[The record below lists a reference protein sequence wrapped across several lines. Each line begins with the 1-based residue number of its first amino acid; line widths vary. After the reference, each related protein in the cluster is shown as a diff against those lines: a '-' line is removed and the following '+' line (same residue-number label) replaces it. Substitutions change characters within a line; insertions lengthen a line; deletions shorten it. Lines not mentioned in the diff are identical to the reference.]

1 MGADGGYKLQGLLD
15 IVGLDELKAIK
26 SNPKQELL
34 SFFFHL
40 ISKKITL
47 SSICKPCT
55 KINQNKF

>member
-15 IVGLDELKAIK
+15 IVGLDEGYKIK
-26 SNPKQELL
+26 SKTRTLKF
-34 SFFFHL
+34 FFFHL